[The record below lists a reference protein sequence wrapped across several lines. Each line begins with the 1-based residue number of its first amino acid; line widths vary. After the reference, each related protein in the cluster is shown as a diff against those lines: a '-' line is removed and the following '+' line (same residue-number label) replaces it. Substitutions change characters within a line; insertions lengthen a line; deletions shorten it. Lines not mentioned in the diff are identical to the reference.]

1 MTAPDS
7 FILPGF
13 HRSSRVLAQI
23 QRYTS
28 TSAAG
33 TGMPALRAAL
43 ADRVSG
49 LRPNDFE
56 DCDLATWIGRV
67 PGLEDLPLPERLAH
81 LESRNNRLAWL
92 GLQQDGMFDA
102 VRAAAER
109 LGPERIGIVMGTST
123 SSIGFTE
130 AGYRHLDENDRMPPA
145 WQAPEVQNLHGP
157 GLLVAAA
164 TGLQGPCLT
173 ISTACSSSAKVFA
186 TAARWMQCGLV
197 DAVLVGGVDSLC
209 LNTLYGFNSLQLLSP
224 EPCRPS
230 SADRQ
235 GINIGEAAGY
245 ALVGR
250 PGVFDDADLA
260 LLGYGESSDA
270 WHMSHPHPEGKGA
283 LASMDQALQR
293 AGLAP
298 DAIGYVNL
306 HGTASKA
313 NDAVENVAIAQ
324 RFGASTRIG
333 STKGWT
339 GHTLGAAGILEA
351 VIALD
356 ALAGGRVPGT
366 LNTDEVDPAFEFP
379 VQLANFDAPLR
390 YVMSNSFGFG
400 GNNATLVFGRNDD

>member
-1 MTAPDS
+1 M
-7 FILPGF
+7 
-13 HRSSRVLAQI
+13 RAQI
-23 QRYTS
+23 QRYTC

-33 TGMPALRAAL
+33 IGMAELRASL
-43 ADRVSG
+43 AARKSG

-56 DCDLATWIGRV
+56 GCDLATWIGRV
-67 PGLEDLPLPERLAH
+67 PGLETVRLPGTLAH
-81 LESRNNRLAWL
+81 LDSRNNRLAWL
-92 GLQQDGMFDA
+92 GLQQDGMPDA
-102 VRAAAER
+102 VEKAKSR
-109 LGPERIGIVMGTST
+109 LGPQRIGVVMGTST

-130 AGYRHLDENDRMPPA
+130 IGYRHLDEHDRMPPA
-145 WQAPEVQNLHGP
+145 YQAPDVQNLHGP
-157 GLLVAAA
+157 GLFVAAA
-164 TGLQGPCLT
+164 TGLGGPCLT

-186 TAARWMQCGLV
+186 TGARWLQCGLV
-197 DAVLVGGVDSLC
+197 DAVLVGGADSLC

-230 SADRQ
+230 ARDRQ
-235 GINIGEAAGY
+235 GINIGEAAGF
-245 ALVGR
+245 ALIGR
-250 PGVFDDADLA
+250 AGVFDDADLE

-283 LASMDQALQR
+283 LAAMDQALAG

-298 DAIGYVNL
+298 DAIGYINL

-313 NDAVENVAIAQ
+313 NDAVENVAIGR
-324 RFGASTRIG
+324 RFGPATRIS

-339 GHTLGAAGILEA
+339 GHALGAAGILEA

-356 ALAGGRVPGT
+356 ALAGQRIPGT
-366 LNTDEVDPAFEFP
+366 LNTDEVDPEFGFP
-379 VQLANFDAPLR
+379 VQLENRAAPLQ

>member
-1 MTAPDS
+1 
-7 FILPGF
+7 LP
-13 HRSSRVLAQI
+13 RSTGDPIVLAQI
-23 QRYTS
+23 HSYT
-28 TSAAG
+28 TTCAAG
-33 TGMPALRAAL
+33 TGMDALRAAI
-43 ADRVSG
+43 AERRSG
-49 LRPNDFE
+49 LRRNDFE
-56 DCDLATWIGRV
+56 GCDLDTWIGRV
-67 PGLEDLPLPERLAH
+67 PGIESVVLPPAAAH
-81 LESRNNRLAWL
+81 LDSRNNRLAWL
-92 GLQQDGMFDA
+92 GLQQDGLLDA
-102 VRAAAER
+102 VREAVARFGAHR
-109 LGPERIGIVMGTST
+109 VGIVMGTST

-130 AGYRHLDENDRMPPA
+130 IGYRHLDENGRMPPE

-157 GLLVAAA
+157 GLLVAAV
-164 TGLQGPCLT
+164 TGLEGPCLT

-186 TAARWMQCGLV
+186 TAARWLHCGLV
-197 DAVLVGGVDSLC
+197 DAALVGGVDSLC
-209 LNTLYGFNSLQLLSP
+209 LNTLFGFNSLQLLSP

-245 ALVGR
+245 ALIGR
-250 PGVFDDADLA
+250 PGVFEGARFE

-283 LASMDQALQR
+283 QISMDQALAR
-293 AGLAP
+293 AGLEP
-298 DAIGYVNL
+298 DAIGYINL
-306 HGTASKA
+306 HGTASRA

-324 RFGASTRIG
+324 RFGSATRIS

-356 ALAGGRVPGT
+356 ALARDAIPGT
-366 LNTDEVDPAFEFP
+366 LNTTEVDPGFGFP
-379 VQLANFDAPLR
+379 VQLDNCDAPLR